1 MEPAGRWALV
11 PTLAG
16 VRAVDLVAGRAGRE
30 LRLDCLDGALL
41 VGRCRG
47 ADSDTAWIVGP

>member
-47 ADSDTAWIVGP
+47 ADSDTAWIVGS